1 MNSEM
6 KNKNKKNFK
15 VRYRFPP
22 NSDPTRPKELL
33 FKALYVLPEE
43 VLDYFHDRTILFC
56 WDSKGSSSEFLRFN
70 TKKDDEFE
78 FIIHFSSC
86 IWDYTDDEI
95 LGFILIQIAHC
106 YLDNESGFW
115 SLENNKDFVPDKEFE
130 AQQLANKWVQNY
142 VKKKFD
148 LDKASHIHI
157 SSNLNAKQAD
167 NRFIEYYG

>member
-86 IWDYTDDEI
+86 I
-95 LGFILIQIAHC
+95 
-106 YLDNESGFW
+106 
-115 SLENNKDFVPDKEFE
+115 
-130 AQQLANKWVQNY
+130 
-142 VKKKFD
+142 
-148 LDKASHIHI
+148 
-157 SSNLNAKQAD
+157 
-167 NRFIEYYG
+167 

>member
-1 MNSEM
+1 M
-6 KNKNKKNFK
+6 
-15 VRYRFPP
+15 
-22 NSDPTRPKELL
+22 
-33 FKALYVLPEE
+33 
-43 VLDYFHDRTILFC
+43 
-56 WDSKGSSSEFLRFN
+56 
-70 TKKDDEFE
+70 
-78 FIIHFSSC
+78 
-86 IWDYTDDEI
+86 
-95 LGFILIQIAHC
+95 
-106 YLDNESGFW
+106 DNESGFW